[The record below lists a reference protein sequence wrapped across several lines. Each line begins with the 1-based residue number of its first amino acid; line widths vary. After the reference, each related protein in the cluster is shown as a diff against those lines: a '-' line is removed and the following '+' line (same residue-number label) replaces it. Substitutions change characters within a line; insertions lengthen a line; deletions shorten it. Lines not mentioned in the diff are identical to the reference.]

1 MGKKIPLPELPA
13 NVSSRLSPTSSTAK
27 RAEVDIST
35 CLQHYYSPLAS
46 DYAVH
51 LLHKSKWTQRKTTL
65 FHLNT
70 AVKMWKVGSRQ
81 GVWVQGDGNKGTA
94 IRGRTRGWPRRSV
107 GACRRSKWTWGQTK
121 RSLGACRR
129 SKRTQRRLTR
139 TRRRPRRS
147 IGACRRSKRIRGWPR
162 RSLVACR
169 RSKLTQG
176 WPEDCQDEHHVPVLY
191 HLRQQQ
197 HWALCQVPLWY
208 STNLVTM
215 VALTRLQTESEE
227 IPNCCMEYVR
237 VQSPYPEEVAY
248 FCFLLKDDIK
258 FIILC
263 CSSDLIKY
271 FFWMSTMIFSNYL
284 HTIKCSMKICLV
296 VTKHLF
302 RIQTNYLTF
311 DIQHH
316 KRLMSL
322 TRHHQQAWDTG
333 YCQLVH
339 LDHEYSSYHVQTALD

>member
-94 IRGRTRGWPRRSV
+94 IRGRTRGWPRRSL
-107 GACRRSKWTWGQTK
+107 GACRRSKWTQGQTE

-147 IGACRRSKRIRGWPR
+147 LGVKTDPRLAKNVISGLQKVEIDPRMAWGLPGWASCTCSLPPQTAAALSTVSGA
-162 RSLVACR
+162 
-169 RSKLTQG
+169 
-176 WPEDCQDEHHVPVLY
+176 
-191 HLRQQQ
+191 
-197 HWALCQVPLWY
+197 
-208 STNLVTM
+208 
-215 VALTRLQTESEE
+215 
-227 IPNCCMEYVR
+227 
-237 VQSPYPEEVAY
+237 
-248 FCFLLKDDIK
+248 
-258 FIILC
+258 
-263 CSSDLIKY
+263 
-271 FFWMSTMIFSNYL
+271 
-284 HTIKCSMKICLV
+284 
-296 VTKHLF
+296 
-302 RIQTNYLTF
+302 
-311 DIQHH
+311 
-316 KRLMSL
+316 SL
-322 TRHHQQAWDTG
+322 TTVTQSR
-333 YCQLVH
+333 C
-339 LDHEYSSYHVQTALD
+339 

>member
-94 IRGRTRGWPRRSV
+94 IRGRTRGWPRRSL
-107 GACRRSKWTWGQTK
+107 GACRRSKWTRGQTK

-147 IGACRRSKRIRGWPR
+147 LGACRRSKRTRGWPR
-162 RSLVACR
+162 RSLVASR

-197 HWALCQVPLWY
+197 HWALCQVPLWPQSHSQDVKRSILSVNV
-208 STNLVTM
+208 STLQSTCHHCSLCLDNGFLYRNFNTVNL
-215 VALTRLQTESEE
+215 
-227 IPNCCMEYVR
+227 I
-237 VQSPYPEEVAY
+237 
-248 FCFLLKDDIK
+248 
-258 FIILC
+258 
-263 CSSDLIKY
+263 
-271 FFWMSTMIFSNYL
+271 
-284 HTIKCSMKICLV
+284 
-296 VTKHLF
+296 
-302 RIQTNYLTF
+302 
-311 DIQHH
+311 
-316 KRLMSL
+316 
-322 TRHHQQAWDTG
+322 
-333 YCQLVH
+333 
-339 LDHEYSSYHVQTALD
+339 